1 MQWRRAM
8 SKIILMTRTGN
19 DTKADDMSAGTTID
33 DKGLEEEVDSS
44 GIATSD
50 HVDLASASSAIKKDT
65 DVQNVL
71 TRTELTLNFVRIVG

>member
-8 SKIILMTRTGN
+8 SKILPMTRMGN

-44 GIATSD
+44 RITTYD
-50 HVDLASASSAIKKDT
+50 RIDLTNALYVIKKGTDT
-65 DVQNVL
+65 PTVHTK
-71 TRTELTLNFVRIVG
+71 TRLI